1 MAAAATRPG
10 AYKRRV
16 LLAVSGLSPQIVT
29 ETVFAL
35 AVAAAEEERF
45 VPTEIQVVTTTTGA
59 RHIRESL
66 FESGRGHLGALC
78 RDYSLDEI
86 EFGDQGLHCVL
97 TPSGEPLADIRTAQD
112 NARMADAIADLV
124 RELTSDPDCALHVS
138 LAGGRKTMGYYAGYA
153 LSLFGREQ
161 DRLSHVL
168 VSEPFDAAPDFWY
181 PPPQARMVRMRG
193 KPPGQDE
200 ISTATAEVSL
210 ALIPFVR
217 LRQGL
222 PRALLDGKSGFAAA
236 VAAAER
242 FMAPA
247 SLRLHLATRTVEAD
261 GQRFELQPAPF
272 AFYAALAYRALKG
285 KPALPA
291 PPKDAHDAAWAAEV
305 LSDMRSIY
313 GLIHMP
319 QGVEDSLLKDC
330 SGSKISP
337 MLSRLRRGFAQALA
351 PGRAGLY
358 FDDGGT
364 HRHKRYAIPLPAAHI
379 SVVRLDGAG
388 QQRGKLAED
397 ALSTQAAHT
406 GAAWKQ
412 TFRGDDE

>member
-1 MAAAATRPG
+1 MATAASRPG

-29 ETVFAL
+29 ETVYAL
-35 AVAAAEEERF
+35 AVASPEDERF

-66 FESGRGHLGALC
+66 LESGRGHLAALC
-78 RDYSLDEI
+78 RDYNLPGID
-86 EFGDQGLHCVL
+86 FGDQGLHCVQSQ
-97 TPSGEPLADIRTAQD
+97 SGEPLADIRTAQD

-168 VSEPFDAAPDFWY
+168 VCEPFDAAADFWY
-181 PPPQARMVRMRG
+181 PPPQARLVRMRG
-193 KPPGQDE
+193 KPAGQDE

-222 PRALLDGKSGFAAA
+222 PRALLDGKTGFAAA
-236 VAAAER
+236 VAAAES

-247 SLRLHLATRTVEAD
+247 SLRLHLTTRTVEAD

-272 AFYAALAYRALKG
+272 AFYAALAHRAMKG

-291 PPKDAHDAAWAAEV
+291 PPKDAHDAAWGA
-305 LSDMRSIY
+305 RS
-313 GLIHMP
+313 G
-319 QGVEDSLLKDC
+319 
-330 SGSKISP
+330 
-337 MLSRLRRGFAQALA
+337 
-351 PGRAGLY
+351 
-358 FDDGGT
+358 
-364 HRHKRYAIPLPAAHI
+364 
-379 SVVRLDGAG
+379 
-388 QQRGKLAED
+388 
-397 ALSTQAAHT
+397 
-406 GAAWKQ
+406 
-412 TFRGDDE
+412 